1 MRTHTPV
8 TSDAI
13 GRGQRRGA
21 GVEEVRAEL
30 VALARVLVRHGRTR
44 IIVWSERRGRA
55 PVDAQ
60 LLEAGRVPTKHCE
73 ACGAVAVGV
82 LTF

>member
-21 GVEEVRAEL
+21 GVEKVRAEL
-30 VALARVLVRHGRTR
+30 VALARVLVRHGRAR
-44 IIVWSERRGRA
+44 VVVGPERLIRA
-55 PVDAQ
+55 PVD
-60 LLEAGRVPTKHCE
+60 LELVE
-73 ACGAVAVGV
+73 ACARELERASSRA
-82 LTF
+82 TSEM